1 MANPDYAT
9 LLPQIAAETDA
20 VKKQAL
26 IDECYQFRVPL
37 TQEEEDIFAYINS
50 GYTQDNPNAT
60 DGTPDAF
67 ISHVGIFYDEIGR
80 NTGEAAGAQT
90 VRVVVTSDANYES
103 SSSAVAE
110 YGSAEYGINEYG
122 G

>member
-26 IDECYQFRVPL
+26 IDECYQFNEPL
-37 TQEEEDIFAYINS
+37 TQAEEDLFGYINS
-50 GYTQDNPNAT
+50 GYIQDNPNAT

-67 ISHVGIFYDEIGR
+67 ISHVGIFYDEVGR

-90 VRVVVTSDANYES
+90 VSVVISDVEYQS
-103 SSSAVAE
+103 SNTTAEFGTGE
-110 YGSAEYGINEYG
+110 YGVDEYG

>member
-67 ISHVGIFYDEIGR
+67 ISYVGVYHDAFGR
-80 NTGEAAGAQT
+80 TTATAAEQQN
-90 VRVVVTSDANYES
+90 VVVQETEQTEETEQT
-103 SSSAVAE
+103 VAE
-110 YGSAEYGINEYG
+110 YGIAEYGIAEYG
-122 G
+122 A

>member
-20 VKKQAL
+20 AKKQLL
-26 IDECYQFRVPL
+26 INQTYQFNSPL
-37 TQEEEDIFAYINS
+37 SQAEEDLFAYINS

-67 ISHVGIFYDEIGR
+67 ISYVGVYYDAFGR
-80 NTGEAAGAQT
+80 DTATAVGQQN
-90 VRVVVTSDANYES
+90 VVVQETEQTEETEQT
-103 SSSAVAE
+103 VAE
-110 YGSAEYGINEYG
+110 YGIAEYGIAEYG
-122 G
+122 A